1 MNLFVFVDKNQKL
14 ISCDNIKNLNNCKND
29 LASYAT
35 NKLVVFDK
43 TSRPMQKDFDI
54 CKKIFFNKNND
65 NTPEFFKEVDAKS
78 CEITNFKQLFELKKK
93 YNDENIFLF
102 GDDFVLPV
110 WEYMERIYLIRINK
124 NFIQGEKFND
134 LLENKKF
141 EIVYNGCPFF
151 EDNQEYS
158 ISIFKNKNPEKYES
172 K

>member
-14 ISCDNIKNLNNCKND
+14 ISCKALKDYDACKKD
-29 LASYAT
+29 LVKHVT

-43 TSRPMQKDFDI
+43 SAHTLQKNFDG
-54 CKKIFFNKNND
+54 CKKIFFDKNCD
-65 NTPEFFKEVDAKS
+65 EIPDFFKEVEAKT
-78 CEITNFKQLFELKKK
+78 CKINNFKQLFQLKNK

-102 GDDFVLPV
+102 GDNFVLPV
-110 WEYMERIYLIRINK
+110 WEYMEQIYLIRINK

-172 K
+172 I